1 MVASSVRRG
10 VPPAPRRARAPLAC
24 RPPRGSRSVPAVV
37 RSTPPLPR
45 RVSNLALTL
54 LVLYV
59 AVCAAAFLFQRRLLY
74 LPGPAPGTTPAS
86 VGLEHEELRLVTADG
101 TRLGAWWIPRPDAWA
116 GALVTHGNAGS
127 IEHRLHIARAWHELG
142 VACLLLDYRGY
153 GASEGSPHEQGLY
166 LDAEAGYDELARR
179 LSAQGLGPERVV
191 LHGESLGGAVA
202 VELALRR
209 PVGAVVVESAW
220 SSLSELAARLYP
232 FLPVRFLLRERF
244 DTQAKVARL
253 SAPLLVLHGR
263 RDEIV
268 PFEHGERL
276 AAAAGA
282 ELVELAGTH
291 NAGGFALDP
300 RARARVEVFLRD
312 ALLGEGAR

>member
-1 MVASSVRRG
+1 M
-10 VPPAPRRARAPLAC
+10 PR
-24 RPPRGSRSVPAVV
+24 VV
-37 RSTPPLPR
+37 RSTPSFPR

-54 LVLYV
+54 LLLYL

-74 LPGPAPGTTPAS
+74 LPGPAPSATPAS
-86 VGLEHEELRLVTADG
+86 IGLEHGELLLRAADG
-101 TRLGAWWIPRPDAWA
+101 TRLGAWWIPAPDAWA

-127 IEHRLHIARAWHELG
+127 IEHRLHIARAWHALG
-142 VACLLLDYRGY
+142 VDCLLLDYRGY

-179 LSAQGLGPERVV
+179 LAERGLGPERIV

-209 PVGAVVVESAW
+209 AVGAVVIESAW
-220 SSLSELAARLYP
+220 SSLGELAARLYP
-232 FLPVRFLLRERF
+232 FLPVRLLLRERF
-244 DTQAKVARL
+244 DTRAKVGSL

-282 ELVELAGTH
+282 ELVELSGTH

-300 RARARVEVFLRD
+300 SARVRVEAFLRQT
-312 ALLGEGAR
+312 LLGEGAR